1 MAILA
6 LCVGTVNHFRPNRC
20 TSVGMHKNGGAVLVN
35 LYNNLAALC
44 KERGLTPSGLCVKC
58 GISKNVVARLKKNPS
73 ANLSY
78 ATASR
83 FAQYLGVDVEEIQ
96 HGIKVRP
103 TGNSELD
110 RYLEML
116 RERPGLRALLKVHE
130 GSTDEEIEAN
140 VRFIEQM
147 RKK

>member
-1 MAILA
+1 M
-6 LCVGTVNHFRPNRC
+6 
-20 TSVGMHKNGGAVLVN
+20 VN

-116 RERPGLRALLKVHE
+116 RERPGLSR
-130 GSTDEEIEAN
+130 SSIYMSN
-140 VRFIEQM
+140 VPSSFSHSWAGVEKFGNLTSRT
-147 RKK
+147 K